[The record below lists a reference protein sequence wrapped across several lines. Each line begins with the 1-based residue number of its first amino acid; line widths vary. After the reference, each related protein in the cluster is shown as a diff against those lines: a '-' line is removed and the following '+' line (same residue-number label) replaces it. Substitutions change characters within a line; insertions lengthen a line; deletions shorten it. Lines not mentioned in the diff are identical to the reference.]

1 MDYRELQQMNS
12 TTVPAS
18 DTLPGLP
25 RQADSESG
33 CQQPPIL
40 PFIGRI
46 LEHRPRQ
53 SMRAERWLDVNE
65 DRHLADHVF
74 VDALAVKPVSS
85 CLPVIPM
92 TLCMEMMAEA
102 AACLAPGYGLIGFE
116 NLRAVR
122 WIQMTDTDRLRIE
135 LSASVTEIDQA
146 QEFCRIA
153 VTLRSEDQSNS
164 ACEASVLFASRYR
177 LSVVPRFTGLTNAA
191 VHPLPAERFYQER
204 YLFHGPSY
212 HALTG
217 SIVLGDQGA
226 AGHLIVKSPA
236 GFFRSTQSPQFLTD
250 PALLDAVGQLI
261 GIWAMERERYA
272 FPIGLEKLE
281 IYRPAPLPGTVLPVL
296 VEVIRDE
303 GKTIACDVEI
313 QDGEGAV
320 WIRIREWKEWK
331 FRWNKRLVEFRR
343 QPTLTLLSELLGLPG
358 DGAAMVCAISDGDV
372 SGTDA
377 NLLARYYLHVEEMDA
392 FRRREQ
398 HPREQL
404 SWLQSRIAAKDA
416 VRSWLAARAGS
427 RDIMMHPAALL
438 LSDGEAG
445 WMSVASA
452 ESRDCDFPCVSV
464 SQTDGWAVALA
475 AGRRAS
481 IEAAPA
487 SQRESSPPALTVRER
502 RLLATL
508 EDQFANRQDEWAL
521 RLTCAKRIA
530 GRIAGD
536 DLNIPSPAWD
546 LYEVTSEGAM
556 TMHKPANQQF
566 VHVLTYSN
574 RELAIAYAWS
584 VDTKKQTSEGLHHPV
599 WR

>member
-1 MDYRELQQMNS
+1 MDYRELQQTNS
-12 TTVPAS
+12 TTVPAN

-177 LSVVPRFTGLTNAA
+177 LSVVPRFTGLTNAT

-272 FPIGLEKLE
+272 FPIGVEKLE
-281 IYRPAPLPGTVLPVL
+281 I
-296 VEVIRDE
+296 
-303 GKTIACDVEI
+303 
-313 QDGEGAV
+313 
-320 WIRIREWKEWK
+320 
-331 FRWNKRLVEFRR
+331 
-343 QPTLTLLSELLGLPG
+343 
-358 DGAAMVCAISDGDV
+358 AA
-372 SGTDA
+372 
-377 NLLARYYLHVEEMDA
+377 
-392 FRRREQ
+392 
-398 HPREQL
+398 
-404 SWLQSRIAAKDA
+404 
-416 VRSWLAARAGS
+416 
-427 RDIMMHPAALL
+427 
-438 LSDGEAG
+438 
-445 WMSVASA
+445 
-452 ESRDCDFPCVSV
+452 
-464 SQTDGWAVALA
+464 
-475 AGRRAS
+475 
-481 IEAAPA
+481 EAAA
-487 SQRESSPPALTVRER
+487 
-502 RLLATL
+502 
-508 EDQFANRQDEWAL
+508 
-521 RLTCAKRIA
+521 
-530 GRIAGD
+530 
-536 DLNIPSPAWD
+536 
-546 LYEVTSEGAM
+546 
-556 TMHKPANQQF
+556 
-566 VHVLTYSN
+566 
-574 RELAIAYAWS
+574 RELAEEGGVEPTETPTLFGFYANHANFPNDHIVFYRVGAWRPVPPRIGNEIAARGFFARDALPDG
-584 VDTKKQTSEGLHHPV
+584 VTKGTLRRLAEVFDGATLNPN
-599 WR
+599 W